1 MSSELIVDSK
11 SSLLNDQYSLHL
23 YKMYSSKLKK
33 LILVLLLLTI
43 SFTTY
48 VAIINR
54 SSTNMTVRQK
64 ILKAVY
70 PILMIFSDKK
80 NRAKPSQVN
89 TAVFSTSFYSLKTVT
104 NQGTI
109 FDFSQLKGK
118 KVLLV
123 NTASDCGY
131 TPQYADLQKLY
142 EQYKDRLVIIGF
154 PANDFK
160 EQEKGSD
167 EQIAAFCKANYG
179 VTFPL
184 AQKSSVVKGN
194 QQNEVFKWLSDKN
207 KNGWNDKQPK
217 WNFSKYLVNENGIL
231 INYFDPAVSPL
242 DREITEAI
250 AKN

>member
-1 MSSELIVDSK
+1 
-11 SSLLNDQYSLHL
+11 
-23 YKMYSSKLKK
+23 MYSSKLKK
-33 LILVLLLLTI
+33 LILVLSLLAI

-54 SSTNMTVRQK
+54 NSANMTVRQK

-70 PILMIFSDKK
+70 PILMAFSGKK
-80 NRAKPSQVN
+80 NKAKPSSMN
-89 TAVFSTSFYSLKTVT
+89 TTSFSASFYSLKTIT
-104 NQGTI
+104 NQGTQ

-142 EQYKDRLVIIGF
+142 EQYKEKLVIIGF

-160 EQEKGSD
+160 EQEKGDD
-167 EQIAAFCKANYG
+167 EQIASFCKVNYG

-194 QQNEVFKWLSDKN
+194 QQNEVFNWLSDKN
-207 KNGWNDKQPK
+207 KNGWNDKQPT
-217 WNFSKYLVNENGIL
+217 WNFSKYLVDESGVL
-231 INYFDPAVSPL
+231 TNYFDPAISPIS
-242 DREITEAI
+242 EEVINAI
-250 AKN
+250 K